1 MIMSTIEAHDQPAA
15 VSTAVQL
22 ARLLPSGREYY
33 KIETLGRQIEE
44 KTSAY
49 PEHSRA
55 MEHTSK
61 TKQPVSTDMEP
72 TEENSKTHLIGEE
85 EHPLALNRALNA
97 FVSVQ

>member
-1 MIMSTIEAHDQPAA
+1 MTLCNQLSCSRSTTD
-15 VSTAVQL
+15 SL
-22 ARLLPSGREYY
+22 ARLLPSGRELI
-33 KIETLGRQIEE
+33 KSKPRHIEE

-61 TKQPVSTDMEP
+61 TKQPVSTDTKP

-85 EHPLALNRALNA
+85 EHPLALNRALSA
-97 FVSVQ
+97 FVSVK